1 MGQAKAKKD
10 RRARLG
16 NVSFSGRLQTMANET
31 VKAAEY
37 LVENGTAVWMDLQM
51 PDGKIWAGLV
61 FKPSIWEVKDGKLIL
76 KSGGE

>member
-1 MGQAKAKKD
+1 MGQAKAKKNKEQKY
-10 RRARLG
+10 G
-16 NVSFSGRLQTMANET
+16 VSFSGRLQVMANET

-61 FKPSIWEVKDGKLIL
+61 FRPSIWEVKDGKLIL